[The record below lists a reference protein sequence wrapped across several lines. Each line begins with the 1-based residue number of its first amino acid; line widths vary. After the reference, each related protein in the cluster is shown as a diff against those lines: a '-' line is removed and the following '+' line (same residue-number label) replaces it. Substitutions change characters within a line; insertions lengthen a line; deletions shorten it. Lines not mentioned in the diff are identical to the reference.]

1 MTRLT
6 AFRVLRRVAIGIFGL
21 LVLMAAIL
29 RIQSY
34 FFRQR
39 AERLMADFQ
48 ALKLHETPWRDAQ
61 QLMSRW
67 GRFGGYKGDC
77 NASFCRYS
85 VILGSPMTGI
95 KALMPADRIYH
106 FVFPTSISPLF
117 ALYEIL
123 GGRSATL
130 RTTFVVQDGIVVR
143 KSAVFIYDHGPVTYP
158 RDGYSLIATS
168 RAASRLTDYRNWPL
182 IGSNQLVEHPH
193 YVVTRPGGCS
203 FCLMANV
210 TFTPDTPLAEM
221 RQLTT
226 FNLGCLT
233 RLLPC
238 RYLED
243 IYPAAE
249 EWHLYDGTLGGR
261 PEPANKASYPTEQP
275 LGCRVPL
282 FARGR
287 EADWIFSVAAVQE
300 SQERRPGEVVE
311 TAKVRLESILKGST
325 TYKPG
330 QVLEVVSRSWRNYT
344 PFEIETPLTP
354 SQHFLLLPLDP
365 RDKSHPIEL
374 ERCLVLPDTPEIRAQ
389 LQQGINENDTLK
401 YPDPNSMLF
410 IPD

>member
-6 AFRVLRRVAIGIFGL
+6 AFRLLRRVLNGIFGL
-21 LVLMAAIL
+21 LVVMAAIV
-29 RIQSY
+29 RIQTY

-48 ALKLHETPWRDAQ
+48 TVKLNETPWPDAQ
-61 QLMSRW
+61 RLMSRW

-85 VILGSPMTGI
+85 VILESPMTGI
-95 KALMPADRIYH
+95 VA
-106 FVFPTSISPLF
+106 PLF
-117 ALYEIL
+117 VIL
-123 GGRSATL
+123 GGRSATV

-143 KSAVFIYDHGPVTYP
+143 KSAVFIYDVAPATYP

-182 IGSNQLVEHPH
+182 VGSNQLVEHPH

-261 PEPANKASYPTEQP
+261 PEPANKASYPTAQP
-275 LGCRVPL
+275 
-282 FARGR
+282 
-287 EADWIFSVAAVQE
+287 
-300 SQERRPGEVVE
+300 
-311 TAKVRLESILKGST
+311 RLQSSSFCTK
-325 TYKPG
+325 
-330 QVLEVVSRSWRNYT
+330 SRS
-344 PFEIETPLTP
+344 
-354 SQHFLLLPLDP
+354 
-365 RDKSHPIEL
+365 
-374 ERCLVLPDTPEIRAQ
+374 
-389 LQQGINENDTLK
+389 
-401 YPDPNSMLF
+401 
-410 IPD
+410 